1 MSEQIS
7 ELLDAEV
14 EKNELA
20 ERLNNLLSN
29 ASAKE
34 AWRDYQMIGDVM
46 RNTYVSNDQLTKSI
60 MDQIHLEP
68 TILSPNAIDQVLPS
82 VDQANEN
89 IKQLDDVRAK
99 RALPRVWSV
108 AASAAA
114 VVVVGLFLANQ
125 QMQGAGDLEKLNM
138 AQSSEVEIKATP
150 DNLLAAVEPTSIPA
164 EYLEAHRVSAPS
176 VGSFYIQ
183 PVNYTD

>member
-14 EKNELA
+14 DKSEIS
-20 ERLNNLLSN
+20 ERLNTMLSN

-34 AWRDYQMIGDVM
+34 AWRDYQIIGDVM
-46 RNTYVSNDQLTKSI
+46 RNTYVSNDQLTKLI

-68 TILSPNAIDQVLPS
+68 TILSPNAIDQIAPS
-82 VDQANEN
+82 VDQTIQNVEH
-89 IKQLDDVRAK
+89 LDVIRAK
-99 RALPRVWSV
+99 LTLPKVWSV

-114 VVVVGLFLANQ
+114 VLVVGLFLANQ
-125 QMQGAGDLEKLNM
+125 QMQGASDLDKLNF
-138 AQSSEVEIKATP
+138 AQSSEIEQTAMPKNVV
-150 DNLLAAVEPTSIPA
+150 AAVQPTSIPA

-183 PVNYTD
+183 SANYSE